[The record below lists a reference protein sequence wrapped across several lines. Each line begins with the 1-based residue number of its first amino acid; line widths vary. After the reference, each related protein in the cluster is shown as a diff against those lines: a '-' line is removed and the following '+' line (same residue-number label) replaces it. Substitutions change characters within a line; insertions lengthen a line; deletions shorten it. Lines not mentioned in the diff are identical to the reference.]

1 MCAAGNQYNPFPAQR
16 AEWKKHYTC
25 PAVPW
30 CVRTL
35 LHTHTTMPTCLSIRF
50 YHHRDTV
57 DSSFVR
63 PEKIGALRSQ
73 TTTFIVIY
81 KGCEYASACVFL
93 CSRTQRKGQGCELL
107 VKQKSLCACFSMWE
121 SAHLFLP
128 AFAPV
133 FWWSW
138 LCVSCLTH
146 WGQRVLCFRK
156 RKRSNINTEPLCYQ
170 QSRPVRQR
178 APPSP
183 QKWTGFQNTEC
194 QTGWMNGWKCQPFRN
209 SSIFRLVIHF

>member
-1 MCAAGNQYNPFPAQR
+1 MQWAINTTPFQLS
-16 AEWKKHYTC
+16 EQNEKKHYTC
-25 PAVPW
+25 PAFPW

-63 PEKIGALRSQ
+63 LEKIGALRSQ
-73 TTTFIVIY
+73 TTTFIAIY
-81 KGCEYASACVFL
+81 KGCEYASVCVFL
-93 CSRTQRKGQGCELL
+93 CSHTQRKGQGCELL
-107 VKQKSLCACFSMWE
+107 VEQKSLCVCISMWE
-121 SAHLFLP
+121 SVHSFLP

-138 LCVSCLTH
+138 LCESCLTH
-146 WGQRVLCFRK
+146 WGQWVLSFRK
-156 RKRSNINTEPLCYQ
+156 IKRSNINTEPLCYQ

-178 APPSP
+178 APPSR
-183 QKWTGFQNTEC
+183 QEWTGFQNTGC
-194 QTGWMNGWKCQPFRN
+194 QGGWMNGWKCQPFRD
-209 SSIFRLVIHF
+209 SRIFRLAIHF